1 MVMRQSRNIRALLIG
16 VALLIAPLW
25 SRVVPAAEPES
36 VLRVAVSSLPRSLFP
51 IGTGTTE
58 MRYLHGFVSRSLTL
72 YDKSW
77 AVACALCTEL
87 PSLENGHAKIV
98 ERADGSTGI
107 DVTFEL
113 THDLAWD
120 DGVPVTS
127 ADVLFAIEVAH
138 KLGSGAAGLSNIL
151 DAVAQDD
158 HHFTLMV
165 SGVRFD
171 YNRMEDLFLLPAHLE
186 KAAFESAA
194 TPADYRAL
202 SRYTTDPTAI
212 GLSYGPYRIASVDP
226 NQIALVRNPRWAGK
240 QPHFDRIEL
249 RQFADLAVAGAE
261 LDAGRIDMFAGETGG
276 DLGGV
281 YRLEAQ
287 DKNSAYNFIYK
298 PTLNYEHIDI
308 NLSNDILRDKRIRK
322 ALLLSLDRPIA
333 IEGRDQR
340 TMGEAPRSF
349 LPPAS
354 PNFDPTLPMAPYD
367 PPQAAMLFDSAG
379 FARGADGIRV
389 DPQGRR
395 LAFRLAA
402 QLDSDRNRR
411 LVEKIREQWHDAGV
425 DITFEDRRMSETLPK
440 RQFDLAYYVWT
451 NVPEFLLEPVYGK
464 SGIPSAEN
472 EFRGLNFP
480 GFDNDEMNKVVAALA
495 TEMAPGKRLLLW
507 RRAQQIYADELPALP
522 LAFGPQEYILPA
534 TMTGVEPT
542 GHMIPISYWVEDWKL
557 R

>member
-1 MVMRQSRNIRALLIG
+1 GSR
-16 VALLIAPLW
+16 
-25 SRVVPAAEPES
+25 
-36 VLRVAVSSLPRSLFP
+36 
-51 IGTGTTE
+51 
-58 MRYLHGFVSRSLTL
+58 
-72 YDKSW
+72 
-77 AVACALCTEL
+77 
-87 PSLENGHAKIV
+87 
-98 ERADGSTGI
+98 GI

-113 THDLAWD
+113 APDLAWD

-127 ADVLFAIEVAH
+127 ADVLFGIAVAH
-138 KLGSGAAGLSNIL
+138 KLGRGAAALSNIL

-158 HHFTLMV
+158 HHFTLRV
-165 SGVRFD
+165 SSVRFD

-186 KAAFESAA
+186 KAAFESAV
-194 TPADYRAL
+194 TPADYRAH

-212 GLSYGPYRIASVDP
+212 GLSYGPYRVASVDP
-226 NQIALVRNPRWAGK
+226 NEIVLVRNPRWAGK

-249 RQFADLAVAGAE
+249 RQFTDLAAAGVE
-261 LDAGRIDMFAGETGG
+261 LVAGRIDMFAGETGS

-333 IEGRDQR
+333 IEGRDRR

-354 PNFDPTLPMAPYD
+354 PNFDPTLPLAPYD
-367 PPQAAMLFDSAG
+367 PPQAALLFDSAG

-402 QLDSDRNRR
+402 QLDFALTRR
-411 LVEKIREQWHDAGV
+411 IVEKIRDQWHDAGV

-440 RQFDLAYYVWT
+440 RQFDLAFYTWT

-472 EFRGLNFP
+472 EFRGFNFP

-495 TEMAPGKRLLLW
+495 REMAPGRRLLLW

-522 LAFGPQEYILPA
+522 VAFVPQEYILPA
-534 TMTGVEPT
+534 AMTGVEPT